1 MRTSSQ
7 RQGQYHS
14 ATLAPIPKAS
24 RMAVEI
30 GLVSGPA
37 QKAPEKGCMAQLH
50 QRAESQVMR
59 SLTANDLS
67 TRIIRHS
74 RLSKTS

>member
-1 MRTSSQ
+1 
-7 RQGQYHS
+7 
-14 ATLAPIPKAS
+14 
-24 RMAVEI
+24 MAVEI